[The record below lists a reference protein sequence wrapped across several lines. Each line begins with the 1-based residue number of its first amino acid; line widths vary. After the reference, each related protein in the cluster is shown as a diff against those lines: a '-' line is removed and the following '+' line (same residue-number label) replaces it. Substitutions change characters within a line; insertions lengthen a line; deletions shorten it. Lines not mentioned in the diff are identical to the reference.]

1 MTKGQ
6 FSRDW
11 SLLKLARTWKPRDI
25 GGEVIE
31 RVMQDGTPEA
41 VTDILRVIRDI
52 GFEDGKKA
60 AERMPPFME
69 PAEIIESTLLVA
81 GVETERLDGDDGD
94 GGFIILV
101 NLDAQGLFGYPFT
114 TLEPAAAYVRG
125 FVGAIA
131 EGAAVSRSGNQLKIL
146 FLKKNHDK

>member
-81 GVETERLDGDDGD
+81 GVETERVDGD

-101 NLDAQGLFGYPFT
+101 SLDAHHLFGYPFSMA
-114 TLEPAAAYVRG
+114 EPAVAYVTG

-131 EGAAVSRSGNQLKIL
+131 GDAAVSRSEDHLKIQ
-146 FLKKNHDK
+146 F